1 MCAQF
6 RNLNHVASFYF
17 VCYKPLVESRINLF
31 THMHSYCKESDSF
44 KISNWGLHPGV
55 ITNLAGEDFT
65 VIRLPLSQEFKLK
78 CMVRGSNLFQD
89 LTFYLISIINF
100 SIKKRNFETDQ

>member
-1 MCAQF
+1 MIRLRYQTG
-6 RNLNHVASFYF
+6 
-17 VCYKPLVESRINLF
+17 VCTLELSQIF
-31 THMHSYCKESDSF
+31 F
-44 KISNWGLHPGV
+44 
-55 ITNLAGEDFT
+55 AGEDFT